1 MLKLTLKNEDLSAI
15 DDIVRLSGKS
25 IKSKVF
31 YPGFD
36 TWLHTKFLPGLG
48 HDRDIVT
55 CRDKRYDTLIG
66 FALLKR
72 GEENKLCNLS
82 PLIDGV
88 GITQVLLDTCH
99 FYFDQDYTIDVPLL
113 EETRKLHDKLNQL
126 GFELLQQN
134 TSQDLTIQKTYIKAK
149 NIGWI

>member
-1 MLKLTLKNEDLSAI
+1 MLKLTLKNEDVLAI

-48 HDRDIVT
+48 KDRDIIT

-66 FALLKR
+66 FALLKQ

-82 PLIDGV
+82 PLIDGG

>member
-1 MLKLTLKNEDLSAI
+1 MIKLALRNNDVSAI
-15 DDIVRLSGKS
+15 DDIIRLSSKS

-36 TWLHTKFLPGLG
+36 TWLHTKFIPGL
-48 HDRDIVT
+48 DVSRDIIT
-55 CRDKRYDTLIG
+55 CRDKRYDTMVG
-66 FALLKR
+66 FALIKI

-99 FYFDQDYTIDVPLL
+99 FYFEDDYTIDVPLL
-113 EETRKLHDKLNQL
+113 NETTRLHQKLNQL